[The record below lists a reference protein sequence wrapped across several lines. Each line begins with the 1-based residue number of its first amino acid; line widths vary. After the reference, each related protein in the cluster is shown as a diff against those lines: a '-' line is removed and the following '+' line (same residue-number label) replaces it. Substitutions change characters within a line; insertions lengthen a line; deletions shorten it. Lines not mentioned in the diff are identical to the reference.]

1 MNKIIGAERGNLN
14 FSGASKYYEIIIPE
28 NGNMIAAVPPLAKYE
43 YSGNG
48 IKITLD
54 KALLPFKEPREI
66 CDGEGNIAY
75 AIEQAEKYFGKAEN
89 DLILAALG
97 NLIVAYA
104 AAFSKSENISPAVAA
119 VKAEILS
126 HVSDTTYSLE
136 DGLKKLPLN
145 YDYLR
150 KMFKKETGLTP
161 HGFLLRERME
171 LARGLI
177 LGRIANQ
184 YSPYSVSQIAEA
196 CGYSEPLYFSRVFKK
211 YFGVAPSEYGKTA
224 QSEEKI

>member
-1 MNKIIGAERGNLN
+1 MNKIIGAERGTLN
-14 FSGASKYYEIIIPE
+14 FCDASKYFEIIVPDG
-28 NGNMIAAVPPLAKYE
+28 GNFAAAVPPLAKYE
-43 YSGNG
+43 YRGEG
-48 IKITLD
+48 IKITID
-54 KALLPFKEPREI
+54 KALLPFKEAAEI
-66 CDGEGNIAY
+66 YDGDGSIAH
-75 AIEQAEKYFGKAEN
+75 AAAQAEKYFGKAEN
-89 DLILAALG
+89 DLILTALG
-97 NLIVAYA
+97 DLIVAYA

-119 VKAEILS
+119 VKAEILN
-126 HVSDTTYSLE
+126 HVSDVTYSLE

-150 KMFKKETGLTP
+150 KLFKKEIGLTP
-161 HGFLLRERME
+161 HEFLLRERME

-211 YFGVAPSEYGKTA
+211 YFDVAPSEYGKN
-224 QSEEKI
+224 

>member
-1 MNKIIGAERGNLN
+1 MNKIIGAERGELN
-14 FSGASKYYEIIIPE
+14 FCGGSKYFEIIIPDG
-28 NGNMIAAVPPLAKYE
+28 GNIAAAVPPLAKYE
-43 YSGNG
+43 YRGGG
-48 IKITLD
+48 IKITID
-54 KALLPFKEPREI
+54 KALMPFKETAEI
-66 CDGEGNIAY
+66 YDGDGGIAH
-75 AIEQAEKYFGKAEN
+75 AAAQAEKYFGKAEN
-89 DLILAALG
+89 DLILTALG
-97 NLIVAYA
+97 DLIVAYA
-104 AAFSKSENISPAVAA
+104 AAFSKNENISPAVAA

-126 HVSDTTYSLE
+126 HVSDVTYSLE

-150 KMFKKETGLTP
+150 KLFKKEIGLTP
-161 HGFLLRERME
+161 HEFLLRERME

-211 YFGVAPSEYGKTA
+211 YFGIAPSEYGKEIK
-224 QSEEKI
+224 QRGN